1 MVSPTAH
8 SSRTDRLILWLW
20 PRLPFGGGVKLFI
33 VWLFH
38 VRHAVGVAAVI
49 TDEAGDVL
57 MLRHTYRGEGRQW
70 GLPGGWVKG
79 RESMEHAIARE
90 LEEETGWR
98 MSAPRL
104 VAVHSGYPLP
114 RMTIIFHARIISGE
128 FRPSNEVADYRFVP
142 PDDLGRILP
151 AEAMAVRQALDL
163 LQRPTTA

>member
-1 MVSPTAH
+1 VPPIVP
-8 SSRTDRLILWLW
+8 SSRTNRLILWLW

-38 VRHAVGVAAVI
+38 VRHAVGVTAVI
-49 TDEAGDVL
+49 TDDSGNVL
-57 MLRHTYRGEGRQW
+57 LLCHTYRGEGRQW

-90 LEEETGWR
+90 IQEETGWTIG
-98 MSAPRL
+98 SLRL

-114 RMTIIFHARIISGE
+114 RMTIVYHARIVSGE
-128 FRPSNEVADYRFVP
+128 FRPSDEVADYRFVS
-142 PDDLGRILP
+142 PDDLGRVLP

-163 LQRPTTA
+163 LQR